1 MKTNELAIPI
11 LKLAELEN
19 DICNLTNMVQILNDM
34 LEDNIKD
41 YETGSVSGP
50 VLTVRLGS
58 GEMQKLSFA
67 WNDVTRR
74 AEELQDRFYEILE

>member
-1 MKTNELAIPI
+1 MKTNELAIPT

-19 DICNLTNMVQILNDM
+19 DICSLTIMVHILSDM

-58 GEMQKLSFA
+58 FELEKLSFA

-74 AEELQDRFYEILE
+74 AEELQDRFYKILG